1 MASANNLP
9 LVANPQYE
17 QLERLLRQLKSS
29 ESVLANALRGTCK
42 RMGSNAV
49 WIGPQARAWGAKM
62 GAYDAQL
69 HKQVSAAIAAVQA
82 ELAAT
87 PKEINKKLEALS
99 KNPRF

>member
-1 MASANNLP
+1 MASGSNLP
-9 LVANPQYE
+9 LVANPKYE
-17 QLERLLRQLKSS
+17 ELKHLLQQLQRS

-42 RMGSNAV
+42 RMASNAV
-49 WIGPQARAWGAKM
+49 WIGPQARAWGTKM
-62 GAYDAQL
+62 SAYDAQL

-87 PKEINKKLEALS
+87 PKEINKKLESLS